1 MTHQYERPEAQDG
14 NLRLH
19 LNENTAGCS
28 PNVARV
34 LRELTRQD
42 AAVYPDYDAV
52 ISATA
57 RFFDIGVDNVVL
69 TNGLDDGI
77 MLASLVSLRGAPA
90 DDPFEAIIVQPA
102 FDMYAACAEALG
114 ARIIDVP
121 PVPDFFFPLQ
131 RVTEAIGVK
140 TRIIFLT
147 NPNNPTG
154 LSIPRSSITAIAAAA
169 PQALV
174 FLDEAYAD
182 FSGQTMIEDAATGR
196 IPNLVVGRTFAKA
209 FGLAGLRV
217 GAVVSSAATLA
228 PIRRAV
234 LPYTLNAYAAA
245 ALPAAIDDREYFEW
259 YLEEV
264 RESKRLLY
272 DTLAR
277 AGVRFW
283 PSDGNFVLACF
294 GDDLARVVAGLAGRG
309 INIRDRSRDPGCAG
323 CARITAGVLDH
334 TRRLVTALEEVLC
347 GAR

>member
-1 MTHQYERPEAQDG
+1 MSHEYQRPQAQDG
-14 NLRLH
+14 SLRLH

-34 LRELTRQD
+34 LRELTRED
-42 AAVYPDYDAV
+42 AALYPDYEETL
-52 ISATA
+52 SATA
-57 RFFDIGVDNVVL
+57 RFFDVGLDNVVL

-90 DDPFEAIIVQPA
+90 DDPYEAIVVQPA
-102 FDMYAACAEALG
+102 FDMYAACADALG

-121 PVPDFFFPLQ
+121 PALDFFFPLQ
-131 RVTEAIGVK
+131 RLTQAIGAK

-154 LSIPRSSITAIAAAA
+154 LSIPRKSVAAVAAAA
-169 PQALV
+169 PDALV

-182 FSGQTMIEDAATGR
+182 FSGQTMIQEAATGR
-196 IPNLVVGRTFAKA
+196 IPNLLVGRTFAKA

-217 GAVVSSAATLA
+217 GALVGSAATLA
-228 PIRRAV
+228 PIRRVV
-234 LPYTLNAYAAA
+234 LPYTVNAYAAA
-245 ALPAAIDDREYFEW
+245 ALPAAIEDREYFEW
-259 YLEEV
+259 YLEQV

-277 AGVRFW
+277 AGIRFW

-294 GDDLARVVAGLAGRG
+294 GDDLARVVSALATRG
-309 INIRDRSRDPGCAG
+309 INVRDRSRDPGCAG

-334 TRRLVTALEEVLC
+334 TRRLITALEEVLC